1 MPATMT
7 YNNGPLLANVELQGV
22 YMKGWDTNPTL
33 QTQQTTLDTYMT
45 DLAGSTYLDLLSQY
59 SVTSPTAYTI
69 GHGTEV
75 AADTNYPAPS
85 VTTAKLNDGNTY
97 NNVITDGSIRT
108 MLSAEIAANRI
119 TPDANKLFVVFLPPG
134 NPEQSGGQDSTSN
147 FFAYHWNFHDSGSN
161 KDVYYAVIPYPGSP
175 NLTYT
180 PLTTIQLIDEAM
192 SHEISE
198 SVTDPSTGTG
208 WFQPALGTS
217 GEVGD
222 LSNLSYSTLDGY
234 TVQNEFSNATNAA
247 AVPSGASFYI
257 SSLANPTEGKFNGV
271 IATYVDTTGDGSLS
285 FATVN
290 WGDGT
295 PTAGGLT
302 FAKVGPNTYTISGSH
317 TFTGDEGTQYN
328 FNVWLTTTDGRQAH
342 RYGQIGIQDSS
353 KVNHNF
359 NDLGL
364 VTSTD
369 AALAPIPVTVPGTEG
384 QAISGAVV
392 GKFNDPGTDGTTNDY
407 SATITWTDSSGTT
420 HSTTGNVV
428 LESGTTFDVTGS
440 SGFNYAEEGA
450 YPITVAV
457 NDKGGSTTTISSTA
471 KIIDPQVSAMGGF
484 TVGALEGM
492 LSASQT
498 VATFTDPGGP
508 EAVGDYSALIDWGD
522 GQTSAGVISGPV
534 AGVYTVQGSHNYAE
548 ESAADHPGSNPYT
561 IMVTISHDSA
571 PNVVVQSSAI
581 VGDQSVQATGGYTV
595 THTEGMLSASQTVAT
610 FIDPGGP
617 EAVGDYSALIDW
629 GDGHTSAGVI
639 SGPVAGVYTVQGSHN
654 YAEESTADHPGSN
667 PYTIMVT
674 ISHETSAP
682 VLAFSSAVVKDPS
695 VVAMGGFTVNALEC
709 QAFAGLAVA
718 TFTDPGGPEPLG
730 DYSAL
735 IDWGDG
741 HTSAGVISGPV
752 AGVYTVS
759 GGNTFGEDG
768 SYSIK
773 VTLHHETST
782 NVTVAGTAV
791 VHDNIGIL
799 LLDPTGSGALTATGN
814 AAVTVSDANNCGA
827 IVINS
832 SSPSAGIAS
841 GNAVVTAG
849 EYDITGVSGTHT
861 SGHGAFVYGDELNN
875 GESPTVDPLAGI
887 PTPPNAGPPNAVVND
902 SGGPTLML
910 WPGTY
915 NGGIHVSGKGSVFL
929 NPGVYYLNGGG
940 FSVSGQGS
948 VSGDGVTI
956 YNAPTKNSDGFSFSG
971 QAVVRLTGQT
981 TGVDQSIVFFQNP
994 TSTAQFQVSGNASL
1008 NLSGII
1014 YAADA
1019 AIQVS
1024 GQAVLLDQA
1033 NAARTVAAE
1042 IDAFDLTVSGNGVV
1056 DIDVTNNSVES
1067 LRLGASDVPAMAMG
1081 MAMAQVATG
1090 SPGSGSPALF
1100 LATGNTAASDLYIAP
1115 DVLDD
1120 VAADVASIVG
1130 TVLPTNPVAQS
1141 LSEKPLLSTS
1151 V

>member
-1 MPATMT
+1 MRRAQSPYPLGRAIGRSARRFRRHACRPVTERLEARWVPATMT

-180 PLTTIQLIDEAM
+180 PLTTIQLIEEAM

-471 KIIDPQVSAMGGF
+471 KIIDPQVSATGVY
-484 TVGALEGM
+484 TVSATEGM

-498 VATFTDPGGP
+498 VATFIDPGGP

-561 IMVTISHDSA
+561 IMVTISHD
-571 PNVVVQSSAI
+571 
-581 VGDQSVQATGGYTV
+581 
-595 THTEGMLSASQTVAT
+595 
-610 FIDPGGP
+610 
-617 EAVGDYSALIDW
+617 
-629 GDGHTSAGVI
+629 
-639 SGPVAGVYTVQGSHN
+639 
-654 YAEESTADHPGSN
+654 
-667 PYTIMVT
+667 
-674 ISHETSAP
+674 TSAP

-782 NVTVAGTAV
+782 DVTVAGTAV

-799 LLDPTGSGALTATGN
+799 LLDPTGSGALNATGN

-849 EYDITGVSGTHT
+849 EYDITGVPGTHT

-887 PTPPNAGPPNAVVND
+887 PTPPNVGPPNAVVND